1 MTIRIKILIL
11 PFLAPLISAGQ
22 SSSTLIGARS
32 NGLAYAS
39 ACVADEWSLFNN
51 VAGIAEAKGAS
62 ANFTYDVNPN
72 FSAFNRMAA
81 VLTVPSKFVMSAV
94 GVYRF
99 GDDLYNEHLI
109 SLGVANTFGIASLGV
124 KANYIQYY
132 ADGAG
137 AKGFLTISAGGIARL
152 TPHFSI
158 GSYITNISPP
168 ALSSIEK
175 ESIPTILSLALA
187 FKPTDKLFLTTEIEK
202 DLELDPKWK
211 TGFEYAFHKKVIVRT
226 GYVLKPQTAFFGLGL
241 RPRKFQLDYCV
252 QVLNK
257 SGLAHQASVGY
268 AFKSKSK

>member
-137 AKGFLTISAGGIARL
+137 AKGFLTISAGGI
-152 TPHFSI
+152 
-158 GSYITNISPP
+158 
-168 ALSSIEK
+168 EK

-187 FKPTDKLFLTTEIEK
+187 FKPTDKLFLATEIEK
-202 DLELDPKWK
+202 DLDLDPKWK

>member
-1 MTIRIKILIL
+1 MTIRLKILIL
-11 PFLAPLISAGQ
+11 AFFAPLVCAGQ
-22 SSSTLIGARS
+22 SSGTLIGARS

-39 ACVADEWSLFNN
+39 AGIADEWSLFNN
-51 VAGIAEAKGAS
+51 VAGIAEVKGVS
-62 ANFTYDVNPN
+62 ANFTYDVNPT
-72 FSAFNRMAA
+72 FGAFNRMAA
-81 VLTVPSKFVMSAV
+81 VVNVPTKLLATAV

-109 SLGVANTFGIASLGV
+109 AFGVANTLGIASLGV

-137 AKGFLTISAGGIARL
+137 AKRFLTFSAGGIARL

-168 ALSSIEK
+168 ALSSVER
-175 ESIPTILSLALA
+175 ETIPTILSLALA

-202 DLELDPKWK
+202 DLELDPRWK

-241 RPRKFQLDYCV
+241 RPRNFQLDYCV
-252 QVLNK
+252 QVASKL
-257 SGLAHQASVGY
+257 GLAHQASVGY